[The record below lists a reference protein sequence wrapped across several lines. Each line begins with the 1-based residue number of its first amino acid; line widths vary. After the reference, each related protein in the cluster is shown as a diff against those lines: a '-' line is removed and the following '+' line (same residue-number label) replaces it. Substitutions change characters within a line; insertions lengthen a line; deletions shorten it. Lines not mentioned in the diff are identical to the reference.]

1 MSAHADTLAITRQYI
16 SLPESNSNL
25 RKLQLV
31 CIEMT
36 CNWTEV
42 WLWITNTAIV

>member
-25 RKLQLV
+25 GKLTSF

-36 CNWTEV
+36 CDWTEV
-42 WLWITNTAIV
+42 VY